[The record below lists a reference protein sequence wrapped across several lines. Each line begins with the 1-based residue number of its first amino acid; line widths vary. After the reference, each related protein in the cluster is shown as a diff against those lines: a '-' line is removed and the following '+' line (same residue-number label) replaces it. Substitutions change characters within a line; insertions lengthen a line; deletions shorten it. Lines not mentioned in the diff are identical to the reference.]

1 MAAKLLKQSGK
12 SYDRASDRQKN
23 AFLGGR
29 RRLPMDQHIA
39 TQDNTQD
46 LKRTVAS
53 EAAIVIDNRYVL
65 ERRLGGGGMGVV
77 YRARDKLMERHHD
90 RDPYVALKLISD
102 AMRNDAEMRTLLQRE
117 CSRAQKLSHPNIIR
131 VFYFGCDE
139 KIDADYLTMEL
150 LLGEPLEHLIRDNP
164 SGIPWQRSSRLI
176 DQLCSGLTYAHAQ
189 GIVHSDIKPSNLFM
203 TDASMLKILDFG
215 IAAPLRSAETRSAET
230 QANPRHLRAV
240 SMRYSSLE
248 MHLGLDADPRDDVY
262 SAACVIYELLTGRH
276 PFGELTTPRA
286 AEENLKPKL
295 VASLGKVQ
303 NRALAKALNFRR
315 SERTASIE
323 ELKNGLLAAP
333 SPMSKVGIRYAA
345 AALLIAAVV
354 AVASV
359 ALRRGVPDSAENAAI
374 PIAASPVTAPAP
386 IATPTQVVTPSPG
399 RSVTQVDSNAQKRQN
414 GSAPSTQS
422 DAPEHWT
429 AIRTKMPPL
438 ALVIDQTFV
447 PAGIDGKPPPLIAVQ
462 EAPVVETKPPPVV
475 ASTSPTPRLKVIPAG
490 SAAPAAKATSPSA
503 AKKFDKRC
511 ASIDERIQLGDSISE
526 QERSFYA
533 ENCQ

>member
-1 MAAKLLKQSGK
+1 MKMAAKLLKQGGK
-12 SYDRASDRQKN
+12 SYDRTSDRQKN

-53 EAAIVIDNRYVL
+53 EASIVIDNRYVL

-102 AMRNDAEMRTLLQRE
+102 AMRTDAEMRTLLQRE

-164 SGIPWQRSSRLI
+164 SGLPWQRSSRLI

-203 TDASMLKILDFG
+203 TDAAMLKILDFG

-295 VASLGKVQ
+295 VASLSKAQ
-303 NRALAKALNFRR
+303 NRALATALNFRR

-333 SPMSKVGIRYAA
+333 SPMSKVGIRYASA
-345 AALLIAAVV
+345 AVLITAVV

-359 ALRRGVPDSAENAAI
+359 ALRRAGPDSAEHAAT
-374 PIAASPVTAPAP
+374 PIA
-386 IATPTQVVTPSPG
+386 
-399 RSVTQVDSNAQKRQN
+399 VTQVDSI
-414 GSAPSTQS
+414 APKQPIGTATPTQT

-429 AIRTKMPPL
+429 AMRTKIPPL

-447 PAGIDGKPPPLIAVQ
+447 PAGIDAKAPPPIPVQ
-462 EAPVVETKPPPVV
+462 EEPVVETKPPPVV
-475 ASTSPTPRLKVIPAG
+475 AATSPTPKLKVTQAG
-490 SAAPAAKATSPSA
+490 SAAPAAKATPPSV

-533 ENCQ
+533 ENCR

>member
-1 MAAKLLKQSGK
+1 MAAKLLKQGGK
-12 SYDRASDRQKN
+12 SYDRASDRKKN
-23 AFLGGR
+23 TFLGGR

-150 LLGEPLEHLIRDNP
+150 LLGEPLEHVIRDNP
-164 SGIPWQRSSRLI
+164 SGLPWQRSSRLI
-176 DQLCSGLTYAHAQ
+176 DQLCSGLTYAHVQ

-203 TDASMLKILDFG
+203 TEASILKILDFG

-230 QANPRHLRAV
+230 KANPRHMRAV

-295 VASLGKVQ
+295 IASLSKAQ
-303 NRALAKALNFRR
+303 NRALARALNFRR

-323 ELKNGLLAAP
+323 EMKNALLAAP

-345 AALLIAAVV
+345 AAVLIAAVV

-359 ALRRGVPDSAENAAI
+359 ALRRSLESAEHVATPAAVS
-374 PIAASPVTAPAP
+374 PAASPSSASSTTQIDTTQKSPIAGRTPTPPMAQDAAPPRFAP
-386 IATPTQVVTPSPG
+386 IREKLPRLAVV
-399 RSVTQVDSNAQKRQN
+399 VDKKI
-414 GSAPSTQS
+414 
-422 DAPEHWT
+422 E
-429 AIRTKMPPL
+429 
-438 ALVIDQTFV
+438 
-447 PAGIDGKPPPLIAVQ
+447 PAGIDDVLPSSIPIQ
-462 EAPVVETKPPPVV
+462 EEPVLAP
-475 ASTSPTPRLKVIPAG
+475 SPTTTTLKQGG
-490 SAAPAAKATSPSA
+490 SAAPAAEKKKTVVPQPQP
-503 AKKFDKRC
+503 KKFDRRC
-511 ASIDERIQLGDSISE
+511 AFLDERIQLGDSISE

-533 ENCQ
+533 ENCH